1 MYLYLVRHGQSTGN
15 VRQLFYGVRDYPLT
29 ALGREQAKQ
38 AAEKLKEAE
47 FTRCAASPLSR
58 AWDTAM
64 ICTEGRFVVPESC
77 PALRE
82 QDMGELEGLSWGAA
96 EARFGDHIG
105 MLLSDWFHTTPSGGE
120 PPQQMMERVGGCVD
134 QLIQR
139 GEDTLVVAHNGS
151 LSLILYH
158 LGLAGERDLLQPDW
172 FFRHGTY
179 STVRVDEAGAE
190 LVCFNR

>member
-29 ALGREQAKQ
+29 QLGREQARQ
-38 AAEKLKEAE
+38 AADKLREVE

-96 EARFGDHIG
+96 EARFGEHIG
-105 MLLSDWFHTTPSGGE
+105 VLLSDWFHTTPPGGE
-120 PPQQMMERVGGCVD
+120 TPAHMMERVGGCVD
-134 QLIQR
+134 ELVRR

-151 LSLILYH
+151 LSLILHH
-158 LGLAGERDLLQPDW
+158 LGLVEEAELLRPDW
-172 FFRHGTY
+172 SFRQGAY
-179 STVRVDEAGAE
+179 SAVRVDEAGAE

>member
-29 ALGREQAKQ
+29 PLGREQARQ
-38 AAEKLKEAE
+38 AADKLRGVAC
-47 FTRCAASPLSR
+47 TRCAASPLSR

-96 EARFGDHIG
+96 EARFGEHIG
-105 MLLSDWFHTTPSGGE
+105 VLLSDWFHTTPPGGE
-120 PPQQMMERVGGCVD
+120 PPRQMMERVGGCVD
-134 QLIQR
+134 GLVRR

-151 LSLILYH
+151 LSLILHH
-158 LGLAGERDLLQPDW
+158 LGLVGEADLLRPDW
-172 FFRHGTY
+172 SFRQGAY
-179 STVRVDEAGAE
+179 SAVRVDEAGAE

>member
-15 VRQLFYGVRDYPLT
+15 ERQLFFGVQDYPLT
-29 ALGREQAKQ
+29 ELGREQAQQ
-38 AAEKLKEAE
+38 AADKLKDVT
-47 FTRCAASPLSR
+47 FTRCVSSPLSR
-58 AWDTAM
+58 ARDTAM
-64 ICTEGRFVVPESC
+64 ICVEGRALSPEPC

-82 QDMGELEGLSWGAA
+82 QDMGELEGLTWGAA

-105 MLLSDWFHTTPSGGE
+105 VLLSDWFHTTPPGGE
-120 PPQQMMERVGGCVD
+120 PPERMLARVGGCVD
-134 QLIQR
+134 ELVRQ

-158 LGLAGERDLLQPDW
+158 LGLAGEGELLQPDW
-172 FFRHGTY
+172 SFRHGCYTAI
-179 STVRVDEAGAE
+179 RVDENGAE